1 MTSPVDIRP
10 DHLEIVQGILREH
23 LPVGVKVWVFGSRAN
38 WSTKD
43 SSDLDIALEGEN
55 KLSHKLLGAL
65 KDAFEDS
72 TLPYTVDVVDLH
84 AVSHDFKQIVEE
96 QRVALSSVSALERV
110 GGAWREV
117 ALGNLIDIKHGY
129 AFKGAFIHDE
139 SVGDVLLTPGNF
151 AIGGGFQAGKTKHY
165 NGTVPSEFVLSEND
179 LLVTMTDLS
188 KQADTLGYPA
198 LIPASPNGLRFLH
211 NQRLGKV
218 VLRDPE
224 STHKRYIYYVLCSK
238 EYRDEVLA
246 SATGTTV
253 KHTSPERIKRYRFPL
268 PPLPE
273 QRTIT
278 HVLGTLDDKI
288 ELNRRMNETL
298 EEMARALFKSW
309 FVDFDPVRAKM
320 EGHWRRGKSLPGL
333 PADHY
338 DLFPDRLV
346 DSELGEIPEGWEVR
360 RLGDCID
367 VERGLSYKGSG
378 LSSSGVPM
386 HNLNSIYEG
395 GGYKDGGIKYYNGDY
410 QPRHIVKPGEVIV
423 ANTEQGHDR
432 LLIGFAAIVPKRFGD
447 RGLFSHHIY
456 QVRPKSSLGLT
467 QEYICQL
474 LNTQVMHDTVSGYAT
489 GTTVN
494 MLPID
499 ALRIPGIVV
508 PNIQPVT
515 TFSTIAEA
523 ARIRREQ
530 VIEESRSLAA
540 QRDSLLPRLVS
551 GEMGVA

>member
-10 DHLEIVQGILREH
+10 DHLEIMQGILREH
-23 LPVGVKVWVFGSRAN
+23 LPMGVKVWVFGSRAN
-38 WSTKD
+38 WTTKD

-65 KDAFEDS
+65 KDTFEDS

-84 AVSHDFKQIVEE
+84 AVSHDFKKIVEE
-96 QRVALSSVSALERV
+96 QRVALPSVRASERV

-117 ALGNLIDIKHGY
+117 ALGDLIDIKHGY

-188 KQADTLGYPA
+188 KKADTLGYPA

-273 QRTIT
+273 QRTIA
-278 HVLGTLDDKI
+278 HILGTLDDKI

-298 EEMARALFKSW
+298 EETARALFKSW

-320 EGHWRRGKSLPGL
+320 EGRWRRGESLPGL
-333 PADHY
+333 PAEHY
-338 DLFPDRLV
+338 DLFPDRLA
-346 DSELGEIPEGWEVR
+346 DSQLGEVPEGWEVKA
-360 RLGDCID
+360 LGEVVDLNPSEPMKRGTLAPYLDMAALPTSGSSPDTAVLREFKSGTRFRNGDTLLARITPCLENGKTAFVQSLQNGEVGWGSTEFIVMRAMPPVPPEYPYLLGRD
-367 VERGLSYKGSG
+367 VDFREHAIQSMTGTSG
-378 LSSSGVPM
+378 RQRVQVDALAPYPLSSPSAEIWNEFSALVSP
-386 HNLNSIYEG
+386 L
-395 GGYKDGGIKYYNGDY
+395 
-410 QPRHIVKPGEVIV
+410 
-423 ANTEQGHDR
+423 
-432 LLIGFAAIVPKRFGD
+432 FA
-447 RGLFSHHIY
+447 
-456 QVRPKSSLGLT
+456 QVEFNRK
-467 QEYICQL
+467 E
-474 LNTQVMHDTVSGYAT
+474 
-489 GTTVN
+489 
-494 MLPID
+494 
-499 ALRIPGIVV
+499 
-508 PNIQPVT
+508 
-515 TFSTIAEA
+515 
-523 ARIRREQ
+523 
-530 VIEESRSLAA
+530 SLALVA
-540 QRDSLLPRLVS
+540 QRDTLLPRLVS
-551 GEMGVA
+551 GEVGWRITT